1 MLSETSKL
9 ALTLRPMRHYIIVIT
24 FNLVKSLTE
33 TAWRT
38 EFEVK
43 GNLMRVGYI
52 VHVQNQATNTQQVI
66 VVYFD

>member
-1 MLSETSKL
+1 
-9 ALTLRPMRHYIIVIT
+9 MRHYIIVIT